1 MERWV
6 LYATLSMLFAGFTSV
21 IAKMGMEGISAE
33 LGLSVRTLFVCG
45 FVFVFALMFVD
56 PTELPRL
63 NGRSLMWL
71 GISGA
76 TTALSWIFY
85 YKAIKE
91 GQVATVALIDKG
103 SVVVAMILAWIL
115 LREAIT
121 PRMAIGATLIVSGLL
136 VMVRR

>member
-56 PTELPRL
+56 PAELPRL

-71 GISGA
+71 CISGA

-91 GQVATVALIDKG
+91 GHDPGLDPAARGHHPAHGDRRDADRVGAAGDGAQVGISTVQRA
-103 SVVVAMILAWIL
+103 
-115 LREAIT
+115 
-121 PRMAIGATLIVSGLL
+121 
-136 VMVRR
+136 

>member
-56 PTELPRL
+56 PAGLPRL

-91 GQVATVALIDKG
+91 GR
-103 SVVVAMILAWIL
+103 W
-115 LREAIT
+115 
-121 PRMAIGATLIVSGLL
+121 PP
-136 VMVRR
+136 

>member
-45 FVFVFALMFVD
+45 FVFMFALMFVD
-56 PTELPRL
+56 PAELPRL

-71 GISGA
+71 CIPAPPRRFHGSS
-76 TTALSWIFY
+76 TTRPSR
-85 YKAIKE
+85 K
-91 GQVATVALIDKG
+91 
-103 SVVVAMILAWIL
+103 
-115 LREAIT
+115 
-121 PRMAIGATLIVSGLL
+121 
-136 VMVRR
+136 VRWPPWR